1 VQHSVTNWHVDRAR
15 AAEWEEIARQLDEM
29 ARTAPGFL
37 HTRTLRSVEHPGKF
51 VVYGCW
57 ESREHW
63 ESYFNRPEVQAL
75 IRRTFPL
82 LKGPPQQEWF
92 DLIAETAATQ
102 PCR

>member
-1 VQHSVTNWHVDRAR
+1 MQHSVTNWHVDRAR

-29 ARTAPGFL
+29 ARSAPGFL
-37 HTRTLRSVEHPGKF
+37 LARTLRSVEHPGKF

-63 ESYFNRPEVQAL
+63 ENYFNRPEVQAL

-92 DLIAETAATQ
+92 DLIAETRSPQ